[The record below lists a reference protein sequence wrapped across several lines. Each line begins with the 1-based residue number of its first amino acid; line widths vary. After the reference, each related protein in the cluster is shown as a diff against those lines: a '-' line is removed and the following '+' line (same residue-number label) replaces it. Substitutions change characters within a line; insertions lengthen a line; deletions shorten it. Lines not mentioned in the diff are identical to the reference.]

1 MEHRRITRVDWLLLV
16 IIALAGLMQ
25 IAASVNKPVHPAEDA
40 AMLMRYSIN
49 LADGNGIVWNIG
61 QPPVDGATDFLFMVL
76 LAGLYALGV
85 GMEAAPLW
93 VGGISHLITVLLVY
107 TGVRRFFKG
116 GRWVAILSAVFLL
129 FGPGL
134 LYAEASFGTPFF
146 ALFCA
151 LSWLFAQFAIEK
163 PDSTTRALLF
173 AVTCLLMGLIR
184 PEGVLVAGFI
194 LVAVLYRLG
203 WKHSGRILIIFLGV
217 FMVLGGAYFL
227 WRWNYFGYPLP
238 NPFYKK
244 GGGSLYP
251 LSLKE
256 AWNAVREL
264 SFPFWLLFAGGFT
277 YIAWVGL
284 DYFLFS
290 RRWWK
295 DLPRFLQ
302 NLMIPAGRRQI
313 ITVARYLGSVLL
325 IVFLVGLLRRSSDLH
340 NELVLGRY
348 SAKYASLLLA
358 CLTTGIIALFA
369 GKWLPVVE
377 QVVAG
382 NTGEEPSS
390 KWGEGSR
397 DLLRETVFSTI
408 PVLGFTLMW
417 VLLSNEMNYLWRFQY
432 PILPIIL
439 MTWPLLLDRLWRISG
454 LPEPV
459 DWPKNI
465 RGTVTLAAILLTV
478 GLAVSQVDRWK
489 INYQPDGRYDVAKFL
504 ANYADKQYTIATS
517 EAGLLPLYSGWQA
530 VDTWGLNDSWIA
542 HNGGITGEYLDQI
555 DPEIIMFH
563 ADFSPINPKEE
574 AGDTWGEMTLTLEEF
589 ARSNGYF
596 LAAAYGESP
605 VDTHYF
611 YVRPDFPE
619 SDEIIRYIQSLE
631 DGGYR
636 YGSRT
641 FDFNKLLW
649 KKELE

>member
-1 MEHRRITRVDWLLLV
+1 MEHKRIARMDWLLLA
-16 IIALAGLMQ
+16 ILALAGLIQ
-25 IAASVNKPVHPAEDA
+25 IAGSVNKPVHPSEDA
-40 AMLMRYSIN
+40 AMLMRYSLN
-49 LADGNGIVWNIG
+49 LAGGNGVVWNIG

-85 GMEAAPLW
+85 GVEAAPLW

-107 TGVRRFFKG
+107 IGVRRFFHG
-116 GRWVAILSAVFLL
+116 CRLAAVLSAVFLL
-129 FGPGL
+129 LGSGL
-134 LYAEASFGTPFF
+134 LYAEASFGTPLF

-151 LSWLFAQFAIEK
+151 LSWLSAQYTIEK
-163 PDSTTRALLF
+163 PDSSARALLF
-173 AVTCLLMGLIR
+173 AITCLLMGLIR

-194 LVAVLYRLG
+194 LMAVLYRLG
-203 WKHSGRILIIFLGV
+203 WKLAARILIIFFGV

-264 SFPFWLLFAGGFT
+264 SFPFWLVFAGGFI
-277 YIAWVGL
+277 YITWLGL

-295 DLPRFLQ
+295 DLSRFLHS
-302 NLMIPAGRRQI
+302 LMEPSGRRQI
-313 ITVARYLGSVLL
+313 VLIARSLGSVLL
-325 IVFLVGLLRRSSDLH
+325 IVFLMGLLRRSSDLH
-340 NELVLGRY
+340 NELVFGRY
-348 SAKYASLLLA
+348 SANYASLLLA
-358 CLTTGIIALFA
+358 SLTTGIIAFFA

-377 QVVAG
+377 QSAADNIG
-382 NTGEEPSS
+382 RETPTRWNEAQRE
-390 KWGEGSR
+390 
-397 DLLRETVFSTI
+397 LLRVTVFSTI
-408 PVLGFTLMW
+408 PVMGFTLMW
-417 VLLSNEMNYLWRFQY
+417 VLLSNEMNYMWRFQY

-439 MTWPLLLDRLWRISG
+439 MTWPLLLDRLWRISV
-454 LPEPV
+454 LPKLV

-465 RGTVTLAAILLTV
+465 RGPFTLAVILLTV
-478 GLAVSQVDRWK
+478 GLAAVQVDRWK
-489 INYQPDGRYDVAKFL
+489 INYQPDGRYDVAEFL
-504 ANYADKQYTIATS
+504 AGNADKQYTIATS

-542 HNGGITGEYLDQI
+542 HNGGITGEYLAQI

-563 ADFSPINPKEE
+563 ADFSPLNPKDE
-574 AGDTWGEMTLTLEEF
+574 AGDAWGAMTLTLENY
-589 ARSNGYF
+589 ARSNGYA

-605 VDTHYF
+605 ADTHYY

-619 SDEIIRYIQSLE
+619 SDEIIEFIQSL
-631 DGGYR
+631 DGGGYH
-636 YGSRT
+636 YGSPT
-641 FDFNKLLW
+641 FDFNKMLW
-649 KKELE
+649 KKE